1 MDGPTLTRRDTL
13 QGIGVA
19 TLGLAGVG
27 AARAQESEITV
38 RLDPAESTLA
48 PGETTTVDIVVEGA
62 TSGINAYENVLVE
75 LGSSVA
81 TITDYERTRG
91 GIDQSEIRND
101 GQTLALS
108 AALLNDTHPPAAE
121 IVIARATIEATSTGQ
136 ATVAVDGG
144 EIIGRE
150 QTEYQENGISGNV
163 VVESGTGDGG
173 DDQNGTNGNGGENGT
188 GNGNDSGTD
197 GGNGNDSDDGN
208 DSGDGSGPGF
218 GVGGALAGLGG
229 LGYLLQ
235 RRLGANTGDERSR

>member
-13 QGIGVA
+13 RGIGVA

-81 TITDYERTRG
+81 TITNYERTRG
-91 GIDQSEIRND
+91 GIDRSEIRND

-108 AALLNDTHPPAAE
+108 AALLDDTHPPAAE

-144 EIIGRE
+144 EIIGRDRV
-150 QTEYQENGISGNV
+150 EYQENSMSGNV
-163 VVESGTGDGG
+163 VVESGNGDDNGTDGG
-173 DDQNGTNGNGGENGT
+173 NGEDNETSGGENGT
-188 GNGNDSGTD
+188 GDGNDSGTD
-197 GGNGNDSDDGN
+197 GGDGNDSDDGN

-218 GVGGALAGLGG
+218 GIGGALAGLGG

-235 RRLGANTGDERSR
+235 RRLGEDRE